1 MILSF
6 TVLLACVSLGLGLK
20 CYIKVDNDKVNLT
33 DDDLMNTLGIVEIKQ
48 CMKTT
53 TTLGST
59 KSVVRAGL
67 PIKQSNG
74 CTTSGHVEICL
85 CDTDACNAAHTS
97 VTLLLPLLVL
107 PALLTRWL

>member
-20 CYIKVDNDKVNLT
+20 CYINVGDDNDA
-33 DDDLMNTLGIVEIKQ
+33 DDLKDKLGFVEIQQ
-48 CMKTT
+48 CVNTT
-53 TTLGST
+53 TTIGET

-67 PIKQSNG
+67 PVKQSNG
-74 CTTSGHVEICL
+74 CTSTGNIEICY

-97 VTLLLPLLVL
+97 ATLLLPLLVL